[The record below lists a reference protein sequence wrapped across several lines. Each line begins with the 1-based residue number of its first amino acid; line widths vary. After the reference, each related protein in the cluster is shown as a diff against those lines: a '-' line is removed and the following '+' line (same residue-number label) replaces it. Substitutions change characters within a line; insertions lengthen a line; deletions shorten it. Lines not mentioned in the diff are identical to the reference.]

1 MHSNGPIQKETTML
15 KKLFY
20 VAATASSVA
29 VIVQMIL
36 EIRSMDGYDKGWK
49 DGYDYGGDRCFD
61 GGDRE
66 LPWMKPV

>member
-1 MHSNGPIQKETTML
+1 ML

-49 DGYDYGGDRCFD
+49 DGYDYGWDRCFD